1 MQFPQPGKEASA
13 YGRRGAVKSTM
24 GAVYRIEGENV
35 TMVEI
40 AQRLGVTPSVAQD
53 RMRKLRG
60 ATGPVTWARLA
71 A

>member
-1 MQFPQPGKEASA
+1 MQFPQPGKEASG
-13 YGRRGAVKSTM
+13 YGRRGAAKST
-24 GAVYRIEGENV
+24 ANCVYRIEGESL
-35 TMVEI
+35 TMEEI
-40 AQRLGVTPSVAQD
+40 AQRLGVPRTTAQS

>member
-1 MQFPQPGKEASA
+1 MNFPQPGKEASQ
-13 YGRRGAVKSTM
+13 YGRRGAAKSTA
-24 GAVYRIEGENV
+24 GAVYRIEGESL

-40 AQRLGVTPSVAQD
+40 AQRLGVLPSTAQS

-60 ATGPVTWARLA
+60 ASGAVTWARLA